1 MIPQDIC
8 SIACIHLY
16 DEDTS
21 NWGHWDDSENA
32 ARTLKSLKIMYE
44 ASLGD
49 AEAQYEMVRRIS
61 SGIGLKPDVNMAGKF
76 YRLAIKNG
84 YVPTAPEC
92 SSGLTA
98 EEKESYVNKIKRFVF
113 QHGAPFFM
121 YEGCKAVYSTCR
133 EPDPISFSFF
143 PPCEKGK
150 VSLPCKSGDMVITED
165 GSLFVS
171 YDYTGMFYHVDEC
184 LGDTLIN
191 ASNAID
197 EYNSKH
203 GIVAEESD
211 MSDVNVSETHLDEIL
226 RDFES
231 YLAALLESWK
241 DVGIDRQLDERYRDP
256 LLQKIKEAVRTVDKR
271 DMSPRSYVDTDVVK
285 SQDVERLKVFADE
298 GDAESCYYLSQIYS
312 SYQMYQYD
320 DEMVMGY
327 VRMAAE
333 SGYAPAVLLYIN
345 TEFLKGDG
353 LHMDWVFWSLKG
365 DNLSADIKEY
375 GSEEGV
381 RKMYEFLD
389 YCESVSDRFSDSLE
403 MCIEKL
409 IEYACEHIFGK
420 LDLTAEIDWEAEQ
433 IIEGHLVARRFVQRA
448 NALPENL
455 LLPLKE
461 AFSKEFERYSDI

>member
-1 MIPQDIC
+1 MFGK
-8 SIACIHLY
+8 L
-16 DEDTS
+16 
-21 NWGHWDDSENA
+21 
-32 ARTLKSLKIMYE
+32 LLV
-44 ASLGD
+44 GD
-49 AEAQYEMVRRIS
+49 GLVNFFVGGGGGRR
-61 SGIGLKPDVNMAGKF
+61 
-76 YRLAIKNG
+76 
-84 YVPTAPEC
+84 
-92 SSGLTA
+92 
-98 EEKESYVNKIKRFVF
+98 
-113 QHGAPFFM
+113 FF
-121 YEGCKAVYSTCR
+121 
-133 EPDPISFSFF
+133 D
-143 PPCEKGK
+143 
-150 VSLPCKSGDMVITED
+150 L
-165 GSLFVS
+165 
-171 YDYTGMFYHVDEC
+171 C
-184 LGDTLIN
+184 LGLCRLFNFKSAHIVVICGGLCGG
-191 ASNAID
+191 ACSLSN
-197 EYNSKH
+197 
-203 GIVAEESD
+203 
-211 MSDVNVSETHLDEIL
+211 L
-226 RDFES
+226 
-231 YLAALLESWK
+231 
-241 DVGIDRQLDERYRDP
+241 